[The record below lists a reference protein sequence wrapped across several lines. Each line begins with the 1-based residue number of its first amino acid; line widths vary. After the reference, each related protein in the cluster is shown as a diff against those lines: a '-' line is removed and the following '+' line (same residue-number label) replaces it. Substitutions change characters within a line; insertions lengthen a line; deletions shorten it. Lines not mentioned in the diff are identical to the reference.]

1 MNDSISVLLATTIL
15 ALGGLGL
22 YMFKSSNDNQSGGND
37 EYDEESLF
45 GSSRAAFGSGSLF
58 NWGSSEDNA
67 EDKLEE
73 VYDDYKPRK
82 KGPKTLK
89 NRKSTGNSR
98 RRYY

>member
-37 EYDEESLF
+37 EYNEESL
-45 GSSRAAFGSGSLF
+45 FGSGSLF